1 MKKVFLLT
9 IFLMILISCKKEV
22 YANAKLEG
30 MPEMEAI
37 QNQLERY
44 RKVYDTEIKTL
55 SKEFETKLKQYE
67 VEAESKTAEVN
78 QKRTEG
84 LKKMQANINSYKQ
97 VALEDLQKKEEEL
110 IAPILKKY
118 KTTTQKVKTQ
128 NTLQKGFII
137 SDMFTKA
144 DDKTFLELLY
154 GSTVSL
160 ELSAE
165 EMIEAILRVKNTTK
179 VYIKK
184 NSLNNEENIIINKAE
199 IGPTKKVL
207 DFMTEHFSNE
217 ISILPEGM
225 EMKFLDSGF
234 GEYKDKFEYIF
245 VKTFTKLYE
254 SDRFSYQYIISVNN
268 ENFHIVINT
277 KDGLEIQDVIYEIN

>member
-1 MKKVFLLT
+1 MRKIFILLVST
-9 IFLMILISCKKEV
+9 LLILSSCKE
-22 YANAKLEG
+22 N
-30 MPEMEAI
+30 
-37 QNQLERY
+37 
-44 RKVYDTEIKTL
+44 
-55 SKEFETKLKQYE
+55 
-67 VEAESKTAEVN
+67 
-78 QKRTEG
+78 
-84 LKKMQANINSYKQ
+84 
-97 VALEDLQKKEEEL
+97 
-110 IAPILKKY
+110 
-118 KTTTQKVKTQ
+118 VKAQ
-128 NTLQKGFII
+128 NTLQKEFVI
-137 SDMFTKA
+137 SDMFSKA

-154 GSTVSL
+154 GSTFSL

-207 DFMTEHFSNE
+207 DFMTEQFSNE

-225 EMKFLDSGF
+225 EMKLLDSGF

-245 VKTFTKLYE
+245 VKTFTKIYE

-277 KDGLEIQDVIYEIN
+277 KDGLEIQDVIKEID